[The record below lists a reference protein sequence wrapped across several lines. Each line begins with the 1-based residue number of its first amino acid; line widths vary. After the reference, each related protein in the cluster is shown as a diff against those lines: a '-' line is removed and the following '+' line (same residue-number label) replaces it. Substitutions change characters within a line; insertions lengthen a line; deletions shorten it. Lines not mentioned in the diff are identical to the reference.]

1 MQNRQPTLYFVRT
14 LGSNNIAFSRYCS
27 RDGAKQTI
35 ESRQSSLYAI
45 KDIRFNK
52 EEDIQFFHLLDKVRE
67 LKPVE
72 TVGNLTSCLQVY
84 QQRCGDVDAVRGAG
98 RNNRSRVDI

>member
-27 RDGAKQTI
+27 RDGAKTAKQTI

-52 EEDIQFFHLLDKVRE
+52 KEDIQCFHFLDKVRD
-67 LKPVE
+67 LKQSE
-72 TVGNLTSCLQVY
+72 T
-84 QQRCGDVDAVRGAG
+84 
-98 RNNRSRVDI
+98 

>member
-1 MQNRQPTLYFVRT
+1 MLLLSHVRGGSYIYIAHYMQNRQPTLYFVRT

-35 ESRQSSLYAI
+35 ESRQSSLYAV

-52 EEDIQFFHLLDKVRE
+52 KEDIQCFHLLDKVRE
-67 LKPVE
+67 LKPGIMGMDIE
-72 TVGNLTSCLQVY
+72 
-84 QQRCGDVDAVRGAG
+84 
-98 RNNRSRVDI
+98 SRTC